1 MLMRNANAQQFASD
15 GLRTLVG
22 LLITFLTISPSG
34 SRADTLPDQSSR
46 AGGTVAMRFEPI
58 KVGSRRLYYLCK
70 GHGSPTVIAEGGPG
84 FSFSQAFARPE
95 PNGWQIVF
103 LKVIEKTRM
112 CVYDRANVGLS
123 DKAPT
128 PRTILD
134 AVKDLHALIHNAK
147 IESPVLLVGQS
158 AGGLNVRLYASRY
171 PHEVA
176 GMVLIDS
183 SHPDQNIRFK
193 AALPPE
199 SPGEW
204 WELPGLRNGPPPS
217 FSSEGLDFPA
227 SDAQVRAAVSLGN
240 LPLIILTRDP
250 HWPGD
255 PGTPVELQP
264 VLEGVWQE
272 LQRDLLTIS
281 KNSRQIVAVGSGH
294 AIQFNNPQLVVDS
307 IFEVIGQTR

>member
-272 LQRDLLTIS
+272 LQRDLLTLS

-294 AIQFNNPQLVVDS
+294 AIQFNNPQLVFDS

>member
-34 SRADTLPDQSSR
+34 SRADTLPDQSPR

-272 LQRDLLTIS
+272 LQRDLLTLS

>member
-15 GLRTLVG
+15 GLRASMG

-34 SRADTLPDQSSR
+34 SRADTLPHESSR
-46 AGGTVAMRFEPI
+46 AGGTVAMQFEPI
-58 KVGSRRLYYLCK
+58 KVGSRSLYYLCK

-217 FSSEGLDFPA
+217 FSSEGL
-227 SDAQVRAAVSLGN
+227 
-240 LPLIILTRDP
+240 
-250 HWPGD
+250 
-255 PGTPVELQP
+255 
-264 VLEGVWQE
+264 
-272 LQRDLLTIS
+272 
-281 KNSRQIVAVGSGH
+281 
-294 AIQFNNPQLVVDS
+294 
-307 IFEVIGQTR
+307 